1 MLIEVLHCLKFMPS
15 NMDKDRRHPRRQFN
29 PALVASYLLGR
40 KIESVQLM
48 ALGKSNTNYRLI
60 LTDGEVCV
68 LRLHNPG
75 SNTEREKHILHLVR
89 KVVPVPALLASGSD
103 WSIHSF
109 VEGTTLA
116 DAPQCVQVG
125 AEALARI
132 ASLRF
137 TSSGWIQADGSIAPF
152 DFGNGKSF
160 VESMLE
166 RSDVCAWVGSKTAV
180 ALRRIDLEQQPDTEE
195 PRLVHGDFN
204 PTNILVHKGAVTG
217 ILDWEFSH
225 AGSPYMDIGNLLR
238 HMDPMYHGEIEAGL
252 VAGGLNVPPDW
263 RRKAELMDLNSHLE
277 FLTTQRSDAFKQKCA
292 DWIRDFVERY

>member
-1 MLIEVLHCLKFMPS
+1 MPS
-15 NMDKDRRHPRRQFN
+15 NMDKDRRHPCRQFN

-75 SNTEREKHILHLVR
+75 SNTEREKHILHLVK

-132 ASLRF
+132 ASIPLISLSTR
-137 TSSGWIQADGSIAPF
+137 
-152 DFGNGKSF
+152 
-160 VESMLE
+160 E
-166 RSDVCAWVGSKTAV
+166 RSPASLTGSSLTRGAP
-180 ALRRIDLEQQPDTEE
+180 IW
-195 PRLVHGDFN
+195 
-204 PTNILVHKGAVTG
+204 ILA
-217 ILDWEFSH
+217 IS
-225 AGSPYMDIGNLLR
+225 
-238 HMDPMYHGEIEAGL
+238 
-252 VAGGLNVPPDW
+252 
-263 RRKAELMDLNSHLE
+263 
-277 FLTTQRSDAFKQKCA
+277 
-292 DWIRDFVERY
+292 

>member
-1 MLIEVLHCLKFMPS
+1 MH
-15 NMDKDRRHPRRQFN
+15 KDRRHPRRPFN
-29 PALVASYLLGR
+29 ATLVASYLQGR
-40 KIESVQLM
+40 KVELVQLM

-75 SNTEREKHILHLVR
+75 SNAERENHILQLVR
-89 KVVPVPALLASGSD
+89 KIVPVPAVLASGGD

-109 VEGTTLA
+109 LEGTTLA
-116 DAPQCVQVG
+116 DAPECVQAV

-160 VESMLE
+160 VGSMLE
-166 RSDVCAWVGSKTAV
+166 RADVCAWVGSKTAV
-180 ALRRIDLEQQPDTEE
+180 ALRRIDVEQQSDAEE

-204 PTNILVHKGAVTG
+204 PTNILVYKGAVTG

-238 HMDPMYHGEIEAGL
+238 HMDPMHHGEIEAGL
-252 VAGGLNVPPDW
+252 VAGGLNVPPNW
-263 RRKAELMDLNSHLE
+263 RRKAEFADLSSHLE
-277 FLTTQRSDAFKQKCA
+277 FLTTQRSDAFKQRCA
-292 DWIRDFVERY
+292 DWIRDFAERY